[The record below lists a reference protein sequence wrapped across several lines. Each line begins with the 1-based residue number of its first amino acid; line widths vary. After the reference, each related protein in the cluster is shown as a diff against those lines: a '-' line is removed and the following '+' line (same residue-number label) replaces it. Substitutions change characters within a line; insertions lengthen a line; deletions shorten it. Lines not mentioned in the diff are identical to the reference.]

1 MDNQITQI
9 DGQLFEK
16 MLVFGALNLQI
27 NAQEINNLNVF
38 PVPDGDTGDNMYATL
53 AGGVESLKKQG
64 SGTIELKAKALAD
77 GMLLNARGNSG
88 VILSQ
93 LFYGVAQGLIG
104 LNASTVLQF
113 GEALKKGVEFAY
125 KAVVKPV
132 DGTILTV
139 AREATQKAC
148 EKIEKEKPL

>member
-1 MDNQITQI
+1 MNNQITQI

-53 AGGVESLKKQG
+53 AGGIDSLKKQEVLSIG
-64 SGTIELKAKALAD
+64 HKANALAE

-93 LFYGVAQGLIG
+93 LFYGVAQGLLG
-104 LNASTVLQF
+104 LIFQR
-113 GEALKKGVEFAY
+113 
-125 KAVVKPV
+125 
-132 DGTILTV
+132 TI
-139 AREATQKAC
+139 
-148 EKIEKEKPL
+148 